1 MSIRSY
7 EHALTYL
14 LVLEK
19 KGIFLS
25 IETTQKILEH
35 LGSPHK
41 KFPSV
46 LVAGTNGKGST
57 VAMLSSILKSGGNV
71 YFSASFG
78 CERAY
83 SDRWKNDWEV

>member
-14 LVLEK
+14 LALEK

-25 IETTQKILEH
+25 VEATQQALAC
-35 LGSPHK
+35 LGNPQK
-41 KFPSV
+41 NFPSV

-57 VAMLSSILKSGGNV
+57 VAMLSSILRQAGYRV
-71 YFSASFG
+71 
-78 CERAY
+78 
-83 SDRWKNDWEV
+83 